1 MRTTKRITIKHVAEY
16 AGVSIGAVSKVLHG
30 GGGTIRVSDAKAEV
44 IRQAAQI
51 LQYRP
56 NHHARSLRSG
66 QTRTFAL
73 AASDRFEFA
82 SEGLYYGY
90 LVDRL
95 VIESF
100 RRDYSLMVSHD
111 VIVAEGFDDMMM
123 GRYDGMIWTQSWRIP
138 KFWEIIEQSSLP
150 HVVINSSPPPG
161 FTGATVVRCDDST
174 GIRSALEHLVQLNHR
189 SIAYLSSSTQCSV
202 EHTEARWGAMVEMG
216 RTLGIN
222 VSEYSER
229 SGAQFIENW
238 LASGRRETAVL
249 TSSDAIA
256 GQVLR
261 AASREKVSIPK
272 ELSIVG
278 FDSTPFASWTSPPL
292 TSIKNPLEQIAQI
305 SIDALIQMV
314 QSGDRGPKE
323 IVIPS
328 SFDVRYSTADLAA
341 QH

>member
-1 MRTTKRITIKHVAEY
+1 MRTSKRITIKHVAEY

-82 SEGLYYGY
+82 SEGLYYSY

-95 VIESF
+95 VIEAF
-100 RRDYSLMVSHD
+100 RRDYSLMLSHD
-111 VIVAEGFDDMMM
+111 VIVPDGFDDIMM

-138 KFWEIIEQSSLP
+138 KFWEIIEKSSLP
-150 HVVINSSPPPG
+150 HVVINSTPPEG
-161 FTGATVVRCDDST
+161 FQGATVVRCDDKL
-174 GIRSALEHLVQLNHR
+174 GIQSGIEHLVQLGHKNIAFLASTHQMGLGQHSNHWS
-189 SIAYLSSSTQCSV
+189 SIADSNLASGLNISV
-202 EHTEARWGAMVEMG
+202 YT
-216 RTLGIN
+216 
-222 VSEYSER
+222 ER
-229 SGAQFIENW
+229 SGTLFLDRW
-238 LASGRRETAVL
+238 LAAGRPETAVM

-256 GQVLR
+256 GQLLR
-261 AASREKVSIPK
+261 AATREGISVPK
-272 ELSIVG
+272 DLSVIG
-278 FDSTPFASWTSPPL
+278 FDSTPFASWTTPPL
-292 TSIKNPLEQIAQI
+292 TSVKNPLEQIAQL

-314 QSGDRGPKE
+314 QSGEHGPKE
-323 IVIPS
+323 IVLPCS
-328 SFDVRYSTADLAA
+328 LDVRYSTAEPFTK
-341 QH
+341 

>member
-1 MRTTKRITIKHVAEY
+1 
-16 AGVSIGAVSKVLHG
+16 
-30 GGGTIRVSDAKAEV
+30 
-44 IRQAAQI
+44 
-51 LQYRP
+51 
-56 NHHARSLRSG
+56 
-66 QTRTFAL
+66 
-73 AASDRFEFA
+73 
-82 SEGLYYGY
+82 
-90 LVDRL
+90 
-95 VIESF
+95 
-100 RRDYSLMVSHD
+100 
-111 VIVAEGFDDMMM
+111 
-123 GRYDGMIWTQSWRIP
+123 
-138 KFWEIIEQSSLP
+138 
-150 HVVINSSPPPG
+150 
-161 FTGATVVRCDDST
+161 
-174 GIRSALEHLVQLNHR
+174 
-189 SIAYLSSSTQCSV
+189 
-202 EHTEARWGAMVEMG
+202 MVEMG